1 MRVLISPE
9 YLVWEVHCGKLFIY
23 QKESYAKMLQL
34 PYQANMVRM
43 AVSWQNIGNVIQFQ
57 VIRFQGPEESLQCT
71 RIISID
77 QKASGLTGN
86 KERICIPVFQSNHF
100 P

>member
-1 MRVLISPE
+1 
-9 YLVWEVHCGKLFIY
+9 
-23 QKESYAKMLQL
+23 MLQFSD
-34 PYQANMVRM
+34 QANMVRM

-57 VIRFQGPEESLQCT
+57 VIRFQGPEEPLQCT

-86 KERICIPVFQSNHF
+86 IKRIGIPVFQSNHST
-100 P
+100 